1 MNKSKSRKYQKQ
13 KNNNLKKYSNIKKI
27 VIGLIALLC
36 VCGLL
41 PEFISGRLLGNSP
54 DNADF
59 QSAYVAVSE
68 AVSDVLSGNIPNSPK
83 APGSGRFEDIP
94 SVTDPSERSGPEWIF
109 STWARAC
116 PS

>member
-27 VIGLIALLC
+27 VSAGCCRNSYPVGCSETALIMPIFKALMLLFSKLFPTC
-36 VCGLL
+36 FQVIFPIHQKL
-41 PEFISGRLLGNSP
+41 PEAAALRIFPLSRIRLNG
-54 DNADF
+54 A
-59 QSAYVAVSE
+59 
-68 AVSDVLSGNIPNSPK
+68 
-83 APGSGRFEDIP
+83 GS
-94 SVTDPSERSGPEWIF
+94 EWIF